1 MMLHFQAW
9 EKGIKSLYYLR
20 SKSVQRAGFAGGVEA
35 DNTAAALANT
45 YVRVGVLNEEGC
57 KLVKKSGLSG
67 TFDAGSRDNFTEG
80 FSANGLKRFAPVK
93 YGADFREAAT
103 ESRQILDQVLQKK

>member
-35 DNTAAALANT
+35 DNT
-45 YVRVGVLNEEGC
+45 
-57 KLVKKSGLSG
+57 S
-67 TFDAGSRDNFTEG
+67 
-80 FSANGLKRFAPVK
+80 
-93 YGADFREAAT
+93 EAAKMELLAQAGEQT
-103 ESRQILDQVLQKK
+103 DYEECLSCQ

>member
-35 DNTAAALANT
+35 DNTA
-45 YVRVGVLNEEGC
+45 
-57 KLVKKSGLSG
+57 
-67 TFDAGSRDNFTEG
+67 D
-80 FSANGLKRFAPVK
+80 APVMELSAGGQTD
-93 YGADFREAAT
+93 YEECLAC
-103 ESRQILDQVLQKK
+103 Q